1 VFLEFVTPW
10 RTYSF
15 NEMDRF
21 DLEGQVAYVAH
32 DRTCVFIELLK
43 QAQAS
48 TIHQAS
54 QDEIEDLWE
63 KHRLVA
69 LLPVF
74 KKIQSLDGIVGITS
88 EMYVK
93 RRIRKP

>member
-10 RTYSF
+10 RTYSCK
-15 NEMDRF
+15 EMNRF
-21 DLEGQVAYVAH
+21 DLDGQVVYVAH
-32 DRTCVFIELLK
+32 DRTCVFIERSN
-43 QAQAS
+43 QAQVP

-54 QDEIEDLWE
+54 QDEIESLWE

-74 KKIQSLDGIVGITS
+74 KKIQSLDGD
-88 EMYVK
+88 
-93 RRIRKP
+93 RRNHI

>member
-15 NEMDRF
+15 KEMDRF
-21 DLEGQVAYVAH
+21 DLDGQVVYVAH
-32 DRTCVFIELLK
+32 DRTCVFIEGSD
-43 QAQAS
+43 QAQAQG
-48 TIHQAS
+48 IHQAG
-54 QDEIEDLWE
+54 QKEIEDLWQ

-74 KKIQSLDGIVGITS
+74 KKIQSLDGD
-88 EMYVK
+88 
-93 RRIRKP
+93 IRGHI